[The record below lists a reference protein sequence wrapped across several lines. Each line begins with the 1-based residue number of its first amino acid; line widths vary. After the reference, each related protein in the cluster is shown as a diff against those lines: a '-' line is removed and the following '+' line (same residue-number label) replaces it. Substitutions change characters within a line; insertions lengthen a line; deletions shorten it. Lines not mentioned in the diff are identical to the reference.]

1 MDNKTCPACSNEN
14 EFRAITCSKC
24 KFPFEGSEKEK
35 SIHIGKF
42 ISDRGIIV
50 DSEDFL
56 IRSQQLV
63 GFAAAIY
70 LLRTI
75 ISFSVL
81 LSSPIDLFINVFVIV
96 TLVLCAIFI
105 KRSPLI
111 FLFIPTFILTT
122 IYLIEYLIDIN
133 IFMSGII
140 FKLVIFGCLIYSI
153 YINLE
158 SNKFKKKFNIK

>member
-1 MDNKTCPACSNEN
+1 MENKTCPACSNKN
-14 EFRAITCSKC
+14 EFKVSICNTCE
-24 KFPFEGSEKEK
+24 FPFEGSQKEK

-42 ISDRGIIV
+42 ISDKGIIV
-50 DSEDFL
+50 DSDDFL

-70 LLRTI
+70 LLRALI
-75 ISFSVL
+75 NFSFL
-81 LSSPIDLFINVFVIV
+81 LSSPIDLFLNVFVIAV
-96 TLVLCAIFI
+96 LVISALFI
-105 KRSPLI
+105 KRAPLI

-122 IYLIEYLIDIN
+122 IYLIEYLIDVN
-133 IFMSGII
+133 IFISGII

-153 YINLE
+153 YINLQ